1 MTWFKNPTFRP
12 LIILTILAV
21 VFNVGKVLL
30 SGRITELYLS
40 WNIFLG
46 LLPLAVSGLLVSYAA
61 RPKAHILVL
70 VFGGLVWLALF
81 PNAPYLLTDFMHV
94 RDGGTV
100 FLWYNILMFF
110 AAAWACLLA
119 GFYSLEQIQTLLRK
133 YMTQV
138 QTWIILVGIFAI
150 SSFGIYIGRFLRW
163 NSWDVVINP
172 QYVIHDAWIVLT
184 QPHRHYDELL
194 FTSIFFVFMLVSYI
208 AWRSDRTEV

>member
-1 MTWFKNPTFRP
+1 MTWFKNTLFRP

-21 VFNVGKVLL
+21 AFNVGKVFLT
-30 SGRITELYLS
+30 GRITELYLL
-40 WNIFLG
+40 WNIFLA
-46 LLPLAVSGLLVSYAA
+46 LLPLAVSGFLLWYTT
-61 RPKAHILVL
+61 RPKVYVAVV

-81 PNAPYLLTDFMHV
+81 PNAPYLLTDFIHV

-119 GFYSLEQIQTLLRK
+119 GFYSLEQIQSLLNK
-133 YMTQV
+133 YISQV
-138 QTWIILVGIFAI
+138 YTWIVLIGVFVV

-163 NSWDVVINP
+163 NSWDVFVNP
-172 QYVIHDAWIVLT
+172 QQLAQDTWVVLT
-184 QPHRHYDELL
+184 QPHQHYDELL
-194 FTSIFFVFMLVSYI
+194 FTTIFFIFMLVSYI